1 MSSKT
6 FRDFLSNTLRLSPR
20 DKVIIAQESLRK
32 IIDYAKSL
40 DADKEDIGDLI
51 LNFTRLFV
59 SSDRSLVQ
67 DEYDFFKAVT
77 SFEVSPERFYD
88 LTNNGA
94 DPEFIEASLKFI
106 AQLPSEVREAVLTYG
121 IMVMACDDNINY
133 QESDLIKRILA
144 LF

>member
-1 MSSKT
+1 MSST
-6 FRDFLSNTLRLSPR
+6 SYRDFLSNTLKLSPR
-20 DKVIIAQESLRK
+20 DKVIIAQESLHK

-40 DADKEDIGDLI
+40 DADTEDIADLI

-59 SSDRSLVQ
+59 SSDRTLVQ

-77 SFEVSPERFYD
+77 SFEVSAERFYD

-94 DPEFIEASLKFI
+94 DPEFIEASLEFI
-106 AQLPSEVREAVLTYG
+106 GQLPSEVREAVLTYG
-121 IMVMACDDNINY
+121 VMVMACDDNINY